1 MRTVIRLAAM
11 IVLAIVGGILA
22 RMVTSDLA
30 LVGMVAGAMLGW
42 FVTGEP
48 LARWLRKDGERV
60 P

>member
-1 MRTVIRLAAM
+1 MRQVIRLAVM
-11 IVLAIVGGILA
+11 IVGAILGGILA

-42 FVTGEP
+42 LVTGEP
-48 LARWLRKDGERV
+48 LARFLRKEEERT